1 MNKLQRYIVKKYIN
15 SYDGIIALKK
25 YECDYVID
33 WDKVHKDFFSFL
45 KRRNLLDIF
54 LLALDSYVKYFN
66 DITKNYYGYQYYF
79 KHFFDKCTFRPS
91 EYINAI
97 MPDDDDEKFWKDLE
111 LEWQLILI
119 KNLPKY
125 LLVPYKK
132 FYKKK

>member
-15 SYDGIIALKK
+15 SYDGIITLKK
-25 YECDYVID
+25 YECVDVID

-54 LLALDSYVKYFN
+54 LLALDFYVIPFN

-97 MPDDDDEKFWKDLE
+97 MPDDDDDEKFWKDLE

-125 LLVPYKK
+125 LLVL
-132 FYKKK
+132 